1 VKKLIQYSVLL
12 LVGLSTQ
19 VHGQVVDTS
28 RNINTWTLMH
38 NYSRFEDIEMDTSL
52 YDLHLDYNPLY
63 RNGFSYEY
71 LGILGSAAQNHD
83 VFARP
88 GTSNFLFGSSL
99 YPYLADPDRTVFYN
113 TKSPFTEIT
122 YSNILGVEWNEE
134 TVSFLHTQNMDPF
147 SNIGIDFELL
157 SGKELYINEET
168 RATKF
173 TLFGSRAR
181 EKYSAFGTFHFNRF
195 NNRENGGLEDPDAFR
210 QGTLDELWLYPVKR
224 GNALSSYTRMEAFY
238 TQKFTITAKE
248 YFTDS
253 LGVTTDSGKNF
264 SFNHQFMA
272 ERNTR
277 YYQDRVS
284 PDALPGF
291 YDNYYYFTN
300 DEIRDSVAYDK
311 VTNTFQFILG
321 DPYTD
326 QLSARIYAGHEFSR
340 YGQRS
345 PDSYPVFAR
354 FDTLSQEP
362 LVLDSVFRDTA
373 AYVFDNQFFND
384 VFIGFHLAGP
394 PKRPWYWNV
403 NGRYY
408 LAGYFRNN
416 FTANATFSRQVFQTY
431 RLGLRGNIENR
442 NVSYYHNHYSS
453 AFFKWENNFKASQL
467 IRGEAFL
474 TNAEQRFNAVFSAGV
489 WTNYLYWDENALPAQ
504 YDKTIY
510 IISGKFFKHFKV
522 SGFNSHNQLL
532 VQLSTAEQVL
542 RMPLV
547 ALKTSNYWEQVL
559 FKGALTAQ
567 IGIDFYLTSPYT
579 GNAYMPAT
587 GVFYLQN
594 EATIGGFPFADAF
607 LGVRIKRT
615 RIFFSYNNGLAGIVS
630 NNYFTASDYP
640 TKPGFFRFGLAWTFY
655 D

>member
-1 VKKLIQYSVLL
+1 VKTLIQYTVLL
-12 LVGLSTQ
+12 LLGLSTQ
-19 VHGQVVDTS
+19 VQGQVVDTS
-28 RNINTWTLMH
+28 RNINSWKLMH
-38 NYSRFEDIEMDTSL
+38 NYSRFEDTEMDTTL
-52 YDLHLDYNPLY
+52 YDLHLDFNPLY

-88 GTSNFLFGSSL
+88 GTSSFLFGSSL
-99 YPYLADPDRTVFYN
+99 VPYMADPDRTVFFN
-113 TKSPFTEIT
+113 TRSPFTEIT

-173 TLFGSRAR
+173 TLFGSSAK
-181 EKYSAFGTFHFNRF
+181 EKYAAFGTFHFNRF
-195 NNRENGGLEDPDAFR
+195 NNEENGGLQDPDAFL
-210 QGTLDELWLYPVKR
+210 QDALDDLWLYPVKR
-224 GNALSSYTRMEAFY
+224 NNARSSYSRMQAFY

-264 SFNHQFMA
+264 SFNHQLMA
-272 ERNTR
+272 ERNKR
-277 YYQDRVS
+277 YYEDDVS
-284 PDALPGF
+284 LETLPGL
-291 YDNYYYFTN
+291 YDNFYYFQE
-300 DEIRDSVAYDK
+300 EIKDSVAYDK
-311 VTNTFQFILG
+311 ITNTFQFILG

-345 PDSYPVFAR
+345 PEPTLVFSHY
-354 FDTLSQEP
+354 DTISQEP
-362 LVLDSVFRDTA
+362 LQLDSAFRDSANT
-373 AYVFDNQFFND
+373 VFQNNYFND
-384 VFIGFHLAGP
+384 VFVGFHLAGP

-403 NGRYY
+403 DGRYY

-416 FTANATFSRQVFQTY
+416 FTANATFSRQVFKTY

-453 AFFKWENNFKASQL
+453 AFFKWDNDFRASQL
-467 IRGEAFL
+467 IRAEAFL
-474 TNAEQRFNAVFSAGV
+474 TNSEQRFDATISTGV

-504 YDKTIY
+504 YDNTIY

-522 SGFNSHNQLL
+522 SGFNSRNQLL
-532 VQLSTAEQVL
+532 VQLSTADEVL
-542 RMPLV
+542 RLPLV
-547 ALKTSNYWEQVL
+547 AVKTSNYWEQVL

-567 IGIDFYLTSPYT
+567 IGIDFYITTPYN

-587 GVFYLQN
+587 GIFYLQN
-594 EATIGGFPFADAF
+594 GTTIGGFPYADAF
-607 LGVRIKRT
+607 VGVRIKRT
-615 RIFFSYNNGLAGIVS
+615 RIFFSYNNGLAGIAG
-630 NNYFTASDYP
+630 NNYFTAAEYP

>member
-1 VKKLIQYSVLL
+1 
-12 LVGLSTQ
+12 
-19 VHGQVVDTS
+19 
-28 RNINTWTLMH
+28 MH
-38 NYSRFEDIEMDTSL
+38 NYSRFEDTEMDTTL
-52 YDLHLDYNPLY
+52 FDLHLDFNPLY
-63 RNGFSYEY
+63 REGFSYET

-88 GTSNFLFGSSL
+88 GTSSFLFGASL
-99 YPYLADPDRTVFYN
+99 VPYMADPDRTVFFN
-113 TKSPFTEIT
+113 TRSPFTEIT
-122 YSNILGVEWNEE
+122 YSNMLGVEWNEE
-134 TVSFLHTQNMDPF
+134 TVTFLHTQNMDPYT
-147 SNIGIDFELL
+147 NIGIDFELL
-157 SGKELYINEET
+157 AGNELYSNEDT
-168 RATKF
+168 RTTKV
-173 TLFGSRAR
+173 TLFGSSAK
-181 EKYSAFGTFHFNRF
+181 EKYAAFGTFHFNRF
-195 NNRENGGLEDPDAFR
+195 NNMENGGLENPDAFLEDA
-210 QGTLDELWLYPVKR
+210 LDDLWLYPVKR
-224 GNALSSYTRMEAFY
+224 NSARSSYTRMQAFY

-253 LGVTTDSGKNF
+253 LGVTTDSGRNF
-264 SFNHQFMA
+264 SFNHQFIA

-277 YYQDRVS
+277 YYEDEVS
-284 PDALPGF
+284 LESLPGL
-291 YDNYYYFTN
+291 YDNFYYFN
-300 DEIRDSVAYDK
+300 RDVRDSVAYDK

-345 PDSYPVFAR
+345 PDPIEVFSH
-354 FDTLSQEP
+354 FDTISQAP
-362 LVLDSVFRDTA
+362 LELDSVFRDSAMT
-373 AYVFDNQFFND
+373 VFNNEFFND
-384 VFIGFHLAGP
+384 VFVGFHLAGP

-403 NGRYY
+403 DGRYY

-416 FTANATFSRQVFQTY
+416 FTANATFSRQVFKTY

-453 AFFKWENNFKASQL
+453 AFFKWDNDFRASQL

-474 TNAEQRFNAVFSAGV
+474 TNSEQRFSATVSTGV

-510 IISGKFFKHFKV
+510 IISGKFFKHFRV
-522 SGFNSHNQLL
+522 SGFNSRNQIL
-532 VQLSTAEQVL
+532 VQLSTAEEVMRL
-542 RMPLV
+542 PLV
-547 ALKTSNYWEQVL
+547 AVKTSNYWEQVL

-567 IGIDFYLTSPYT
+567 IGIDFYITTPYT

-587 GVFYLQN
+587 GIFYLQN
-594 EATIGGFPFADAF
+594 EQTIGGFPYADAF

-615 RIFFSYNNGLAGIVS
+615 RIFFSYNNGLAGIAG
-630 NNYFTASDYP
+630 NNYFTAADYP